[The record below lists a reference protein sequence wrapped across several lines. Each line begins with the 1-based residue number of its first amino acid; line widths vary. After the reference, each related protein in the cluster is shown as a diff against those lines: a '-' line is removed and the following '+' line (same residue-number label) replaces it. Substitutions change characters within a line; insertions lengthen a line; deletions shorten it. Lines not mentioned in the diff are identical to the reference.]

1 VSFVVANRLSMSKP
15 RIEPELSA
23 ARIAYHEA
31 RRDWPVAGA
40 SALAREQARRM
51 PDRVFLVEGDR
62 RITFGEFAALAGRLA
77 SALGAMGLE
86 PGDIVSWQ
94 LPSWIEGALL
104 TVALDA
110 VGCVSNPILPIYRE
124 AEVGFVVEQARSRA
138 LVVPGVFR
146 GFDYRELARTVRARA
161 PGLDVWVVR
170 AEPLEGM
177 VSLDDAINR
186 AAPTELPRSP
196 FGANDVSSIFYT
208 SGTTADP
215 KGVLHTPSTLGS
227 YARVNAEAVGT
238 SADDVTLLQFPLTHI
253 GGVGSFVILP
263 LLVGSRVVYLDV
275 WEPAAA
281 LAAIE
286 RERVTGAGG
295 PPAILRGLLDCP
307 SFRPERVATLRSAA
321 TGAADVPPELIRQVR
336 AKLGATSFRSYG
348 MTECPMVSSGRGDD
362 PEEKCVLTD
371 GRAVP
376 GARLRI
382 VDEADRDLPPGAEG
396 EILVFGRQLCVGY
409 LDRRLGTGA
418 FTADGFLRSGDL
430 GVLDTEGY
438 LRVTGRK
445 KDIIIRKGEN
455 LSAKAIEDVLHE
467 HPAIAEATVIGVADR
482 ERGERVCAC
491 VVLREEGGRLTL
503 AELAEFMTSRG
514 VMRQKIPEQLE
525 LLAVLPRNATG
536 KVKKHELRA
545 RFDQR

>member
-1 VSFVVANRLSMSKP
+1 MSKAP
-15 RIEPELSA
+15 IEAGLSRE
-23 ARIAYHEA
+23 RIAYHEG
-31 RRDWPVAGA
+31 RGEWPVPGPA
-40 SALAREQARRM
+40 ALAREQATRAPERLFIVDRSRR
-51 PDRVFLVEGDR
+51 V
-62 RITFGEFAALAGRLA
+62 TFGEFAALAGRLA
-77 SALGAMGLE
+77 SALREVGVE
-86 PGDIVSWQ
+86 PRDVVSWQ

-110 VGCVSNPILPIYRE
+110 LGCVSNPILPIYRE
-124 AEVGFVVEQARSRA
+124 AEVAFVVAQARSRI
-138 LVVPGVFR
+138 LVVPGMFR
-146 GFDYRELARTVRARA
+146 GFDYRELGHAVQARVPSVERV
-161 PGLDVWVVR
+161 LVVG
-170 AEPLEGM
+170 AEPLPGM
-177 VSLDDAINR
+177 IGLADMMRR
-186 AAPTELPRSP
+186 APAADLRPSP
-196 FGANDVSSIFYT
+196 LGPHDVSSIFYT

-238 SADDVTLLQFPLTHI
+238 RGDDVSLLQFPLTHI
-253 GGVGSFVILP
+253 GGIGSFVVLP

-275 WEPAAA
+275 WDPDAA

-286 RERVTGAGG
+286 RERITAAGG
-295 PPAILRGLLDCP
+295 PPAILRGLLDSP
-307 SFRPERVATLRSAA
+307 GFRAERLATLRSAA
-321 TGAADVPPELIRQVR
+321 TGAADVPPELIRDVR
-336 AKLGATSFRSYG
+336 AKTGAASFRSYG
-348 MTECPMVSSGRGDD
+348 MTECPMVSSGRADD

-382 VDEADRDLPPGAEG
+382 VDDLGRDVAAGGEG
-396 EILVFGRQLCVGY
+396 EILVFGRQLCAGY
-409 LDRRLGTGA
+409 LDRTLDVDA
-418 FTADGFLRSGDL
+418 FTADGFFRSGDL
-430 GVLDTEGY
+430 GVLDADGY

-467 HPAIAEATVIGVADR
+467 HPAIVEAAVVGVPDR

-491 VVLREEGGRLTL
+491 VVLRDTAGRLTL
-503 AELAEFMTSRG
+503 GDLTEFMIRRG

-525 LLAVLPRNATG
+525 ILTVLPRNPTG

-545 RFDQR
+545 RFGQSRA